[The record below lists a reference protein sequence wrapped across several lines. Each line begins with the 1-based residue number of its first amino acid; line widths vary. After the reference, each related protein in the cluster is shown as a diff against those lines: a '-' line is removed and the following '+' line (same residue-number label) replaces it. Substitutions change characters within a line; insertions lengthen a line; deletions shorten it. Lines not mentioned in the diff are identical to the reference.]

1 MIPAA
6 RTALLLPVW
15 SLFLREIVRFLR
27 QRGRVLGALGTPL
40 LFWIVLG
47 SGFGSSL
54 RPAGLSDGIS
64 YLTFFFP
71 GTLLLVV
78 LFTAI
83 FSSISVIQDRT
94 EGFLQGVLAAPVPR
108 IAIVLGKVLGGGV
121 LGFGQGVLLLLLAPL
136 AGVALDLPAFL
147 TACGILLLTAIGL
160 SALGFVF
167 AWRMDSVQSFH
178 AVMNLLMF
186 PLWLMSGAFFPAAG
200 ASAWVQWIMRL
211 NPLAYGLAA
220 LRSALHGP
228 AHAQAL
234 GDPSWALSLTV
245 LAAFAAACVLIAAW
259 LARGTELKG

>member
-1 MIPAA
+1 MSEGV
-6 RTALLLPVW
+6 RSNVLLPVW

-27 QRGRVLGALGTPL
+27 QRGRILGALGTPL
-40 LFWIVLG
+40 LFWVVLG

-54 RPAGLSDGIS
+54 RPAGLAGDVS

-108 IAIVLGKVLGGGV
+108 ISIVLGKVLGGGV
-121 LGFGQGVLLLLLAPL
+121 LGFGQGVLLLLLGPL
-136 AGVALDLPAFL
+136 AGVDLSVATFL
-147 TACGILLLTAIGL
+147 GACGVLLLTAIGL
-160 SALGFVF
+160 SALGFLF

-186 PLWLMSGAFFPAAG
+186 PMWLMSGAFFPAAG
-200 ASAWVQWIMRL
+200 ASVWVQWIMRL

-220 LRSALHGP
+220 LRAILQGT
-228 AHAQAL
+228 AQSEAM
-234 GDPSWALSLTV
+234 GDPAWAVSVSV
-245 LAAFAAACVLIAAW
+245 LAAFAAGCVILAAA
-259 LARGTELKG
+259 LAGNSELKA